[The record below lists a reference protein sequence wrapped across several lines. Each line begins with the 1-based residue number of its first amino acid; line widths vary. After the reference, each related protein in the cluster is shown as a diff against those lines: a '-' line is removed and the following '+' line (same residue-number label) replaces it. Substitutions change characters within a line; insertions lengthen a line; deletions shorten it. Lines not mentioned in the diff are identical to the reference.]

1 MSKIKFST
9 SQKGVVGEYSI
20 ALYFVKKGYYV
31 FMSLDPQS
39 PADMV
44 TMSPEGKL
52 EAWDVKT
59 NTFRNKNYKLS
70 KRKIFRIPTDKQKK
84 LGIKLIMTDFKE

>member
-20 ALYFVKKGYYV
+20 ALDFVKKGYYV

-39 PADMV
+39 PADMI

-59 NTFRNKNYKLS
+59 NTFRKYGKIYR
-70 KRKIFRIPTDKQKK
+70 RKIFRIPTDKQKK